1 MADFSGL
8 TEFISKVAGEV
19 LPAAAGA
26 VVSVKFL
33 PSSLTRFQRFTS
45 VVSAYAIGTYVGR
58 GLCEWQGITSARA
71 IDAVVFGVAIFGMS
85 FVGTAISE
93 IKPVLESLRT
103 KFIGPAP
110 SDTQKGG

>member
-1 MADFSGL
+1 MLDLSGIGDFAA
-8 TEFISKVAGEV
+8 KVAGEV

-33 PSSLTRFQRFTS
+33 PSSLSRFQRYTS
-45 VVSAYAIGTYVGR
+45 VLSAYAIGTYVGR
-58 GLCEWQGITSARA
+58 GLCEWQGITSERA
-71 IDAVVFGVAIFGMS
+71 VDAVVFGVAIFGMS

-93 IKPVLESLRT
+93 IKPALKALRT

-110 SDTQKGG
+110 SDSSKGG